1 MFRIFLGVNELENK
15 FTSREIS
22 SKNSQIYF
30 ISRAKRRREVEKKK
44 KMTFNSAACVSSL
57 EDYIGG
63 MGEETDE
70 ICTFHAFFFSSL
82 LSPFFFFNLTLFP
95 ALNRGVYTLRYNRI
109 CTGGYLLSMGVSI
122 TSTGHKLRHPYRVNT
137 FEFISVVPHLR
148 ICFFTDTY
156 INIYSACR
164 FNVFVPIKESKP
176 KRAKVGG

>member
-82 LSPFFFFNLTLFP
+82 LSLLFFFFL
-95 ALNRGVYTLRYNRI
+95 I
-109 CTGGYLLSMGVSI
+109 
-122 TSTGHKLRHPYRVNT
+122 
-137 FEFISVVPHLR
+137 
-148 ICFFTDTY
+148 
-156 INIYSACR
+156 
-164 FNVFVPIKESKP
+164 
-176 KRAKVGG
+176 